1 MENNKK
7 IIFIADMDSDKY
19 VQKNLI
25 SHLSKIFEVFVIWNA
40 KGSCNHDCHD
50 TYGVQNI
57 KNKKEID
64 LGHIDLKM
72 FDETIDLLGLETQS
86 LLVLSVNEVLISFKE
101 FPLILVN
108 LPTNKAQ
115 SVLDGLDAV
124 LQFTQSRSNHKKAL
138 VLFNTNDALYAINEL
153 KQLFNFYEIISLDY
167 DQLQEKVTFPK
178 NEINKIFSLI
188 KSLG

>member
-50 TYGVQNI
+50 TYEDQNK

-86 LLVLSVNEVLISFKE
+86 LLVLSVNEVLISLKE
-101 FPLILVN
+101 FSLILVN

-124 LQFTQSRSNHKKAL
+124 LQFTQSQSNHKKAL
-138 VLFNTNDALYAINEL
+138 VLFNINDALYAINEL

-178 NEINKIFSLI
+178 SEINKIFSLI

>member
-50 TYGVQNI
+50 THEDQNI
-57 KNKKEID
+57 KIKKKID

-72 FDETIDLLGLETQS
+72 FDETVDLLEINKRN

-101 FPLILVN
+101 FPLILIN

-115 SVLDGLDAV
+115 SVLESLDIV
-124 LQFTQSRSNHKKAL
+124 LQITKFQSNPKKAL
-138 VLFNTNDALYAINEL
+138 VLFNMSDSFYAITEF
-153 KQLFNFYEIISLDY
+153 KKSFNFYEISNLDY
-167 DQLQEKVTFPK
+167 DQLREIVFFPK
-178 NEINKIFSLI
+178 NEVEKIYSLI
-188 KSLG
+188 NNIG